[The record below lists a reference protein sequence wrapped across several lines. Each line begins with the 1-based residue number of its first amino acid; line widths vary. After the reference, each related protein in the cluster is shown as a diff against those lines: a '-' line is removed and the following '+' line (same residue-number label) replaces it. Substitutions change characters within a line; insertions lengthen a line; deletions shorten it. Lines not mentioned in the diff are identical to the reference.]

1 MYVHKMYV
9 CMLPIIDITLL
20 CCIIRIITKRGFL
33 LLKNDFFSKKK
44 IGQFFLVNFLVQ
56 RKMNDFFQLQL
67 NIKMG

>member
-9 CMLPIIDITLL
+9 CMLTIIDITLL
-20 CCIIRIITKRGFL
+20 CCIIRTITKRAFFFKKMTFL
-33 LLKNDFFSKKK
+33 KKK
-44 IGQFFLVNFLVQ
+44 IGQFCLVNFLVQ